1 MKGFLTMKKNKS
13 TVVNYMQTALPVCGA
28 IALIIAAI
36 GFIIWKIISD
46 YNYNERWKDYDECG
60 L

>member
-1 MKGFLTMKKNKS
+1 MKKNKS
-13 TVVNYMQTALPVCGA
+13 TVVNYMKTAVPVCGA

-36 GFIIWKIISD
+36 GFIIWKIVSD